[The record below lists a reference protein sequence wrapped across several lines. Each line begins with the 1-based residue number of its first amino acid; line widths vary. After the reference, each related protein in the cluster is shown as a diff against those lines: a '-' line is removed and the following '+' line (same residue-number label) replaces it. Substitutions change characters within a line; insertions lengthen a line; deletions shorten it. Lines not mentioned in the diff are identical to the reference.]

1 MAFEYEKLKVEQDG
15 MVVIAAINHPP
26 ANAMG
31 QGVLRDL
38 DDLLNKCLNDESVRV
53 IILTGTGEKLFSAGA
68 DITEFADLQKG
79 KIPKYDGNEIYFK
92 IENYPKVIIAAIQ
105 GGAYGGGLE
114 LACCCHLRIMS
125 ESATLGLP
133 EVKLGL
139 NPGWGGTQRLPRI
152 IGMTKALELM
162 LTGDFMPAKEA
173 ATLGLLNKVVP
184 KDRVLEEAKALAKKL
199 AAGAP
204 LAQREIMK
212 AAKLGM
218 EASLR
223 EGVLVIER
231 AASKALHY
239 SQDFAEGSRAFLEKR
254 PPQFKGK

>member
-1 MAFEYEKLKVEQDG
+1 MSFDYEKLTVRQDG

-26 ANAMG
+26 ANSMG

-38 DDLLNKCLNDESVRV
+38 NNLLDRCAGDDGIRT
-53 IILTGTGEKLFSAGA
+53 IIITGSGDKFFSAGA
-68 DITEFADLQKG
+68 DITEFADLQAG
-79 KIPKYDGNEIYFK
+79 KSPKYDGNEIYFK

-125 ESATLGLP
+125 ETATLGLP

-139 NPGWGGTQRLPRI
+139 APGWGGTQRLPRF
-152 IGMTKALELM
+152 IGKTKALELM
-162 LTGDFMPAKEA
+162 LTGDFISAAEA
-173 ATLGLLNKVVP
+173 MALGLLNKVVP
-184 KDRVLEEAKALAKKL
+184 QEAVLEVAKTLAKKL

-212 AAKLGM
+212 AVRLGL
-218 EASLR
+218 ETNVRAGIR
-223 EGVLVIER
+223 AIER
-231 AASKALHY
+231 DAFKTLVLSE
-239 SQDFAEGSRAFLEKR
+239 DFKEGARAFLEKR
-254 PPQFKGK
+254 TPNFHGE

>member
-1 MAFEYEKLKVEQDG
+1 MAFNYEKLNVEQDG

-26 ANAMG
+26 ANSMG

-38 DDLLNKCLNDESVRV
+38 NDLLDKCEKDDNVRV
-53 IILTGTGEKLFSAGA
+53 IVITGSGEKLFSAGA

-79 KIPKYDGNEIYFK
+79 NVPKYNGNEIYFE

-105 GGAYGGGLE
+105 GGVYGGGLE

-139 NPGWGGTQRLPRI
+139 NPGWGGTQRLPRF
-152 IGMTKALELM
+152 IGKTKALELM
-162 LTGDFMPAKEA
+162 LTGDFMPAKDA
-173 ATLGLLNKVVP
+173 LALGLLNKVVP
-184 KDRVLEEAKALAKKL
+184 KEKVLEEAKALAKRL

-204 LAQREIMK
+204 VAQREIMK
-212 AAKLGM
+212 AVRLGL
-218 EASLR
+218 ESNLR
-223 EGVLVIER
+223 DGVMKIES
-231 AASKALHY
+231 AASQALIFTE
-239 SQDFAEGSRAFLEKR
+239 DFKEGSRAFLEKR
-254 PPQFKGK
+254 PPNFKGR

>member
-1 MAFEYEKLKVEQDG
+1 MAFSYEKLTVEQDG
-15 MVVIAAINHPP
+15 MVIVAAINHPP
-26 ANAMG
+26 ANSMG

-38 DDLLNKCLNDESVRV
+38 NDLLDKCLNDDGVRAIV
-53 IILTGTGEKLFSAGA
+53 LTGTGPKLFSAGA

-79 KIPKYDGNEIYFK
+79 KVPKYDGNEIYFR

-125 ESATLGLP
+125 ETATLGLP

-139 NPGWGGTQRLPRI
+139 NPGWGGTQRLPRF
-152 IGMTKALELM
+152 IGKTKALELM
-162 LTGDFMPAKEA
+162 LTGDFMPSKDAL
-173 ATLGLLNKVVP
+173 TLGLLNKVVP
-184 KDRVLEEAKALAKKL
+184 QDQVVETAKALAKKL

-204 LAQREIMK
+204 VAQREIMK
-212 AAKLGM
+212 AVRLGL
-218 EASLR
+218 EANIR

-231 AASKALHY
+231 DASKALVFTE
-239 SQDFAEGSRAFLEKR
+239 DFKEGALAFLEKR
-254 PPQFKGK
+254 PPNFKGR

>member
-38 DDLLNKCLNDESVRV
+38 DDLLNKCLNDDNVRV
-53 IILTGTGEKLFSAGA
+53 IVLTGTGEKLFSAGA

-92 IENYPKVIIAAIQ
+92 IENYPKVIVAAIQ

-152 IGMTKALELM
+152 IGLTKALELM

-184 KDRVLEEAKALAKKL
+184 KEKVLEEAKALAKKL

-218 EASLR
+218 EASLK

-231 AASKALHY
+231 AASKALQY

-254 PPQFKGK
+254 PPQFKGR